1 MDDEPLKLVFC
12 IITDENEKYI
22 FFTENNK
29 KALLQL
35 VLTVYNYAQ
44 DPTLSLTVKQANML
58 LDKIELETTINFG
71 NLDDDYV

>member
-29 KALLQL
+29 KALLRL

>member
-1 MDDEPLKLVFC
+1 
-12 IITDENEKYI
+12 
-22 FFTENNK
+22 
-29 KALLQL
+29 LLRL